1 MSRGSVNQP
10 KPAYSHGLMATKHY
24 DLLVIGTGAAAT
36 AIATQVRAAKW
47 KVAIVDHRP
56 FGGTCQLRGCD
67 PKKVLRSGTAAFD
80 YARRMRAHGLA
91 GEVRVDWPALMAFK
105 RGFTDSVPRQKE
117 KGYRDKGI
125 DSYHG
130 WARFTGKRSLDVG
143 GQAIEAEHIV
153 LATGAEP
160 VKLGITGEEHLVD
173 NEGFMSLASLPKRI
187 VMAGGGYIA
196 AEFSHI
202 AARAGA
208 KVTVLQH
215 DARML
220 TRFEPE
226 LVDWLMESF
235 RDLGVDVRTGTS
247 VESIEKQ
254 GGGFKVN
261 ASAGGK
267 PLSIAAD
274 LVVHAAG
281 RKPDFGPLG
290 LEAAGIAVEQG
301 RLKLNAYLQ
310 SVSNRAVYAAGDAAL
325 VGPPLTPVAGIDAEA
340 VAANLLKGNHH
351 KPDYTAVPSVA
362 FTLPPIASVGLG
374 EKEARTQKKKFKVNC
389 KKASDW
395 FTAKQEAEP
404 VYGYKILVQERT
416 GKILGAHLVG
426 PHVDEVIN
434 LFAFAIRHGHT
445 AEELK
450 STVFAYPTGASDIG
464 SML

>member
-1 MSRGSVNQP
+1 MTT
-10 KPAYSHGLMATKHY
+10 KPY
-24 DLLVIGTGAAAT
+24 DLLVIGSGAAAT
-36 AIATQVRAAKW
+36 SVATQVRAAKW

-67 PKKVLRSGTAAFD
+67 PKKVLRSGTAALD

-91 GEVRVDWPALMAFK
+91 GDDRVDWPALMAFK
-105 RGFTDSVPRQKE
+105 RGFTDSVPQQKE
-117 KGYRDKGI
+117 KSYREKGI
-125 DSYHG
+125 DAYRG
-130 WARFTGKRSLDVG
+130 WARFTGKQSLDIG
-143 GQAIEAEHIV
+143 GQAIEAKHIV

-160 VKLGITGEEHLVD
+160 VKLGIPGEEYLAD
-173 NEGFMSLASLPKRI
+173 NADFMSLATLPKRI
-187 VMAGGGYIA
+187 VMVGGGYIA

-215 DARML
+215 GERML
-220 TRFEPE
+220 TQFEPE

-235 RDLGVDVRTGTS
+235 RNLDIDVRTGTA

-254 GGGFKVN
+254 GDAFKVQT
-261 ASAGGK
+261 SSGGK
-267 PLSIAAD
+267 RLIFAAD

-281 RKPDFGPLG
+281 RKPDFGPLDLG
-290 LEAAGIAVEQG
+290 AAGIAMEKG
-301 RLKLNAYLQ
+301 RLKLNGYLQ
-310 SVSNRAVYAAGDAAL
+310 STSNRAVYAAGDAAQA
-325 VGPPLTPVAGIDAEA
+325 GPPLTPVAGVDAEV
-340 VAANLLKGNHH
+340 VAANLLKGNRH

-362 FTLPPIASVGLG
+362 FTLPPIASVGLS
-374 EKEARTQKKKFKVNC
+374 EKEAHQQKKKFKVRC
-389 KKASDW
+389 EKTSGW

-434 LFAFAIRHGHT
+434 VFALAMKQGIT

-450 STVFAYPTGASDIG
+450 STVFAYPTGASDIS
-464 SML
+464 SMLG